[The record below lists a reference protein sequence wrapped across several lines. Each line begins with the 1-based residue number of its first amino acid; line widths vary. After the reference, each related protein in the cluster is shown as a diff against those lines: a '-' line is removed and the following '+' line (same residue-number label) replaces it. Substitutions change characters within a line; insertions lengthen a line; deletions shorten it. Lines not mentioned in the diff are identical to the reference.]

1 MLRLR
6 EQIAMLLLE
15 PYRVLD
21 LTGPLGFSCG
31 RILADLGADVI
42 KVEPLEGDP
51 SRRQP
56 LLVYS
61 AKDDVHS
68 LHWLAYNANKRGITL
83 DLHSQAGQKLFLRLV
98 RNADFILESFSPGT
112 LGKLNLGY
120 ERLKNENP
128 AVILVSITP
137 CGQKGPYRNFQG
149 SDLEIMALSGAMSL
163 AGEKDGEPMRVTVP
177 QGPLW
182 VGVEAAM
189 GALTALAFRTM
200 TGKGQHVDVSAQVAV
215 IAALAHA
222 PAFWDLNRVNPERA
236 GIYVT
241 GRSVKGA
248 RMRVFWPCRDG
259 WINFIIYG
267 GAAGRYA
274 NQQLVAWMEEKGLA
288 PLSLKEIDW
297 SRFDVTNVTQA
308 EVDALEGPISVF
320 FSTLTKQEFLE
331 GAVKREILGYP
342 VFTVEDMYKDPQLAS
357 RGFWQEI
364 DDPSTGLSLKYPGG
378 FALFNGER
386 PMIRRPA
393 PSLGQHN
400 QEVYVE
406 ELGLSTSEIEQFE
419 AAGAM

>member
-1 MLRLR
+1 MRNFS
-6 EQIAMLLLE
+6 IAMLLLE

-56 LLVYS
+56 PLVS
-61 AKDDVHS
+61 GANSDAQS
-68 LHWLAYNANKRGITL
+68 LHWLAFNANKRGITL
-83 DLHSQAGQKLFLRLV
+83 DLHSRAGQKLFLRLA
-98 RNADFILESFSPGT
+98 RKADFILESFSPGM
-112 LGKLNLGY
+112 LDQWGLDY
-120 ERLKNENP
+120 ERLKAENP
-128 AVILVSITP
+128 GVILVSITP
-137 CGQKGPYRNFQG
+137 YGQKGPYRNFQG

-163 AGEKDGEPMRVTVP
+163 AGEKDEEPMRVTVP
-177 QGPLW
+177 QAPMW

-189 GALTALAFRTM
+189 GALTALAFRAM

-222 PAFWDLNRVNPERA
+222 PAFWDLNQVNPERA

-267 GAAGRYA
+267 GAAGRHA

-288 PLSLKEIDW
+288 PQSLREIDW
-297 SRFDVTNVTQA
+297 NKFDVTNVSQA
-308 EVDALEGPISVF
+308 EVDALEGPIGVF
-320 FSTLTKQEFLE
+320 FSTLTKQEFFE
-331 GAVKREILGYP
+331 GVVKREILGYP
-342 VFTVEDMYKDPQLAS
+342 VFTVEDMCKDPQLAS
-357 RGFWQEI
+357 REFWQEI
-364 DDPSTGLSLKYPGG
+364 HDPSAGRSLKYPGG
-378 FALFNGER
+378 FAFFNGER

-393 PSLGQHN
+393 PSVGQHN
-400 QEVYVE
+400 QEVYGE
-406 ELGLSTSEIEQFE
+406 DLGLSTSEIERFE